1 MILHPEIAARI
12 FGTDLMI
19 DPGKAAAILMGIG
32 GRLVDGG
39 FDLSGVATIDHSAF
53 ADGRPSGLDRPMA
66 GRLSDRVGVAHD
78 RVNMKTYDMV
88 GNVAVIPIEGTL
100 VHKGAYVGMSSGRTS
115 YQGLQTQVQRAGR
128 DDGVKGVAFEV
139 DSFGGEVAGAFETA
153 AMIGELSKLKPTIA
167 ILTDHAASAGYLL
180 ASAARQI
187 IIPPS
192 GLAGSIGVITMH
204 ADFSGKLEKDG
215 IKVTILA
222 AGKHKAE
229 GHPAAPL
236 AEDVKTRT
244 LMRLEKSRQRF
255 AFVVDAGRGDRL
267 TSAAALAT
275 EAAVYD
281 GEEAVSVGLADAV
294 GNASAAFAAFVQAV
308 NKL

>member
-1 MILHPEIAARI
+1 MVLHPEIASRI
-12 FGTDLMI
+12 FGTELMI

-39 FDLSGVATIDHSAF
+39 FDLSGLAVVDHSAF

-66 GRLSDRVGVAHD
+66 GRLSDRVGAAHD
-78 RVNMKTYDMV
+78 RAGQRPYDMV
-88 GNVAVIPIEGTL
+88 GSVAVIPIEGTL

-115 YQGLQTQVQRAGR
+115 YQGLQSQVVRAAR
-128 DDGVKGVAFEV
+128 DAQVKGIAFEV

-153 AMIGELSKLKPTIA
+153 AMIAGLSQMKPTIA

-187 IIPPS
+187 IVPPS
-192 GLAGSIGVITMH
+192 GLVGSIGVITMH
-204 ADFSGKLEKDG
+204 ADLSGKLEKDG

-244 LMRLEKSRQRF
+244 LVRLENARQRF
-255 AFVVDAGRGDRL
+255 AAAVGAHRGERL
-267 TSAAALAT
+267 SAAAALAT
-275 EAAVYD
+275 EAATYD
-281 GEEAVSVGLADAV
+281 GDEAVRQGLADAV
-294 GNASAAFAAFVQAV
+294 GNAAPAFAAFVQAV
-308 NKL
+308 DKL